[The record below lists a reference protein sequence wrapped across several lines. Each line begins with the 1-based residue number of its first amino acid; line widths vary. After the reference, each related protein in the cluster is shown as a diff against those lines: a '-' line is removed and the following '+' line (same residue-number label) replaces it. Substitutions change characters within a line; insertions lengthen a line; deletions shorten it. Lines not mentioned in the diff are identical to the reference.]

1 MHTVAVVFAWVSILS
16 IRDPFSIIL
25 GASCLGF
32 LSSHHWRHRKKLV
45 WLVLLG
51 LVFGVVSK
59 ILLSS
64 LCDLYPDLHS
74 SWPKF
79 YEFFGVSCTS
89 NSFLFHFSFP
99 ILAIFCLYR
108 SMANPLD
115 LSLYCPETEDEVSP
129 IAFKI
134 EKFLLPLLRPCLI
147 ILLFFIG
154 VQRASVPALL
164 YVIVALW
171 LVYSD
176 SVFTEL
182 KRAKTFTF
190 CLYVLN
196 CSVLIS
202 QSIFQLSFFSES
214 SDLFSI
220 SSILGLDQYHSYYSA
235 LKLSASLLD
244 FIVHGISSSLDVLV
258 YSASFKRYLSSVKTS
273 RDLAIQRVLDDEK
286 LSKLRR
292 ERILKQQLTE
302 KEATESRLEMLK
314 SKRLGKRD
322 TSARQIFEEEI
333 KAHQDVLSDLSSSAE
348 EIKKDHDDL
357 SGQEKSS
364 DVDVSTDQK
373 LDEEVTPDQD
383 DTSEPQPSFLLRMA
397 TKLQSIILNFFN
409 INISDLPPRHQTS
422 PLRWLKHNIYRY
434 SSVLSCL
441 LCYLAALWFPSI
453 PTVMIAFTT
462 ITFGLMSKYGGKAR
476 FWQFILGIYLSLLLI
491 HYIFTFPFFCFCV
504 SPSDSITISFGKS
517 CLDPTK
523 CPVPRELIDPS
534 SHPSALSS
542 QLIYLVGIAP
552 IGSFLF
558 SYPPLLIAALGI
570 VLHRSISFR
579 MGRWGIDVEERV
591 GVRQVW
597 GRVVVFF
604 KTLMEKRFDAIGVDL
619 YPFMFFI
626 DILQLIALPFAFFSS
641 STASQSVIQSVQLSY
656 LPGFLAI
663 WLIVQFLLIIID
675 RTLFYLRFARLKA
688 LIHFIS
694 NFTVLIVFCLIFP
707 RSNHELPI
715 NAPFL
720 LVAAFLRFVAA
731 VLSSLQ
737 LRFGFPPP
745 SSKAFLMKSY
755 GSFNNYGYQ
764 AFRVIPFL
772 YEMKCLLDWS
782 LTTTA
787 LEFNYWMRIEDIYSS
802 LFLIK
807 CRRLSTAKR
816 GRNFGDPQPK
826 FDKFSQGFLLFF
838 GLTLL
843 LCLPLILFSSAN
855 PVSKPNPIQQAS
867 IDVSFNNYLPIFS
880 QHEVHKVDVIP
891 ATQYNA
897 IVSHHSLLRDSNRA
911 DVRKITFFTSSDSVW
926 TIAPPAMN
934 GLVEALEDGRGIVSV
949 TLSFNRHYPS
959 DRRTAKGWYSFNLDH
974 EHCLEL
980 AKLFSGDLEEVTIPL
995 LPRAALIPLAE
1006 SPIFSD
1012 QREDTLIQRRER
1024 DGQTYWLI
1032 KDADSREPFYMYT
1045 YSLESTAALGAYASG
1060 GLIGLYLSI
1069 VIGVGRFVRLSF
1081 SDSKS
1086 QIFVSALP
1094 NVDKLLEICEDL
1106 FLARS
1111 ISDLFLEESIY
1122 KEIIQIYR
1130 DPDTLIE
1137 LTTPPVK

>member
-190 CLYVLN
+190 CLYILN

-258 YSASFKRYLSSVKTS
+258 YSAFFKRYLSSVKTS

-322 TSARQIFEEEI
+322 TSTRQIFEEEI
-333 KAHQDVLSDLSSSAE
+333 KAHQDGLSDLSSSAE

-373 LDEEVTPDQD
+373 LEEEITSDQD

-688 LIHFIS
+688 LVHFIS

-707 RSNHELPI
+707 RSDHELPI

-843 LCLPLILFSSAN
+843 LCLPLFYLVLLTQSSN
-855 PVSKPNPIQQAS
+855 QT
-867 IDVSFNNYLPIFS
+867 L
-880 QHEVHKVDVIP
+880 
-891 ATQYNA
+891 
-897 IVSHHSLLRDSNRA
+897 SNR
-911 DVRKITFFTSSDSVW
+911 
-926 TIAPPAMN
+926 
-934 GLVEALEDGRGIVSV
+934 
-949 TLSFNRHYPS
+949 
-959 DRRTAKGWYSFNLDH
+959 
-974 EHCLEL
+974 
-980 AKLFSGDLEEVTIPL
+980 
-995 LPRAALIPLAE
+995 
-1006 SPIFSD
+1006 
-1012 QREDTLIQRRER
+1012 
-1024 DGQTYWLI
+1024 
-1032 KDADSREPFYMYT
+1032 
-1045 YSLESTAALGAYASG
+1045 
-1060 GLIGLYLSI
+1060 
-1069 VIGVGRFVRLSF
+1069 
-1081 SDSKS
+1081 
-1086 QIFVSALP
+1086 
-1094 NVDKLLEICEDL
+1094 
-1106 FLARS
+1106 
-1111 ISDLFLEESIY
+1111 
-1122 KEIIQIYR
+1122 
-1130 DPDTLIE
+1130 
-1137 LTTPPVK
+1137 PVLM

>member
-74 SWPKF
+74 SWPEF

-164 YVIVALW
+164 LRNC
-171 LVYSD
+171 S
-176 SVFTEL
+176 
-182 KRAKTFTF
+182 TFGWWQKLSRF
-190 CLYVLN
+190 VCMFLN

-322 TSARQIFEEEI
+322 ISARQIFEEEI

-597 GRVVVFF
+597 
-604 KTLMEKRFDAIGVDL
+604 
-619 YPFMFFI
+619 
-626 DILQLIALPFAFFSS
+626 
-641 STASQSVIQSVQLSY
+641 ASQSVIQSVQLSY

-694 NFTVLIVFCLIFP
+694 NFTVLIVFLFNFP

-897 IVSHHSLLRDSNRA
+897 IVSQHSLLRDSNRA

-926 TIAPPAMN
+926 TIAPAAMN

-980 AKLFSGDLEEVTIPL
+980 AKLFCGDLEEVIIPL